1 MSVETVFRAAVIGDA
16 TIAALI
22 GTRLYPAI
30 APDDATWPAMVYSV
44 VTEGPIGSGGCTQ
57 TRIQVDAYATTYET
71 VRAMRDGLV
80 ALSNATGNWTYV
92 NGPDM
97 YEDDSDLYRKI
108 VDIFVAH
115 EV

>member
-22 GTRLYPAI
+22 GTRLYPVRS
-30 APDDATWPAMVYSV
+30 PDDATFPAMVFNV
-44 VTEGPIGSGGCTQ
+44 VSEAPNGSGGCTQ
-57 TRIQVDAYATTYET
+57 TRIQVDAYAANYET

-97 YEDDSDLYRKI
+97 YEDDGSLYRKI